1 MMIKCKLVKQDLP
14 SYWDYMA
21 KDDRKWSIYIGDKF
35 QDLFDKYS
43 TKKEALAD
51 AKKYEFKII

>member
-1 MMIKCKLVKQDLP
+1 
-14 SYWDYMA
+14 MA

-35 QDLFDKYS
+35 QDLFDKYP